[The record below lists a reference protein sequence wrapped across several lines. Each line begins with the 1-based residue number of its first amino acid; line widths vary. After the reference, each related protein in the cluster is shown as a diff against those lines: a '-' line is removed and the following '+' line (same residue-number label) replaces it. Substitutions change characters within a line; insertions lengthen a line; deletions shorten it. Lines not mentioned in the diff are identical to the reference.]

1 VGCTIPEYPWADG
14 VHIIRFSKDYGD
26 FTHAHFAQLDAEK
39 AMFLHLLE
47 AYKLDRSIR
56 ERV

>member
-1 VGCTIPEYPWADG
+1 

-39 AMFLHLLE
+39 EMFLHLLE
-47 AYKLDRSIR
+47 AYQLDTLIR
-56 ERV
+56 GRV